1 MNGKRFSQKS
11 AQKSLQKSKRPSPRK
26 GDALRVSLALVFIL
40 FASIAS
46 RDHDTPEKTHEAREI
61 AAATKD
67 EHRPA
72 HEPKQK
78 LFEMSFLKRLT
89 GVNGAI

>member
-1 MNGKRFSQKS
+1 MNGKRVSRNSSQN
-11 AQKSLQKSKRPSPRK
+11 SKRPSPRK

-61 AAATKD
+61 AAAAKD
-67 EHRPA
+67 ERRPA